1 MSDMT
6 RLRQFVDD
14 GASESART
22 LALNLLHKSR
32 KREVIEAALRALEN
46 IELGDSARPIL
57 REKITYYMDDPGN
70 DKTLFVR
77 EKIARF
83 LTDIGSPNDMDIYRR
98 GVNTYEIQPLL
109 GEVAHNFRAVS
120 LVGLGIANQD
130 EGSLYATKFL
140 SEIDSTSVFNGEPA
154 VTAVNLLF
162 RQNKILPIY
171 QYLLMGG
178 LDALEVGQNEVVGK
192 ALESLG
198 ENFPVELF
206 RPLTELFV
214 PRDRAVV
221 NMGIISH
228 ILEHKVEPL
237 YPVVEQIITETRHDD
252 LHHYGVVMLAASR
265 DSGLIAR
272 LYALAKIAPKHRIEN
287 FVEAVELT
295 PGEEK
300 DALLNFLKRKQRG

>member
-1 MSDMT
+1 MSDLS
-6 RLRQFVDD
+6 RLRQLIDD
-14 GASESART
+14 GDSESARA
-22 LALNLLHKSR
+22 LALDMLHKSR
-32 KREVIEAALRALEN
+32 KREVIETALHALEN
-46 IELGDSARPIL
+46 IDLDDSARPVL
-57 REKITYYMDDPGN
+57 REKIMAYMDNPGN

-83 LTDIGSPNDMDIYRR
+83 LTNIGNPNDIDIYRR
-98 GVNTYEIQPLL
+98 GVNTYEVQPFL

-120 LVGLGIANQD
+120 LVGLGIADQD
-130 EGSLYATKFL
+130 EGSLYATKLL

-154 VTAVNLLF
+154 VTAINLLY

-171 QYLLMGG
+171 QYLLLGG

-198 ENFPVELF
+198 EKFPVELY
-206 RPLTELFV
+206 RPLTELFL

-221 NMGIISH
+221 SMGIISH
-228 ILEHKVEPL
+228 IIEHKVESL
-237 YPVVEQIITETRHDD
+237 YPVVEQIIAQTRHDD

-265 DSGLIAR
+265 DSDLIAR

-295 PGEEK
+295 PGEER
-300 DALLNFLKRKQRG
+300 DEILIFLRSRRK

>member
-1 MSDMT
+1 MSDLT
-6 RLRQFVDD
+6 RLRQLIDD
-14 GASESART
+14 SNSAAART
-22 LALNLLHKSR
+22 LSLELLHKSR

-46 IELGDSARPIL
+46 VELDDSARPVL
-57 REKITYYMDDPGN
+57 REKIIAYMDNPGN

-77 EKIARF
+77 EKIARM
-83 LTDIGSPNDMDIYRR
+83 LTNVGSPNDTDIYRR
-98 GVNTYEIQPLL
+98 GVNTYEIQPFL

-120 LVGLGIANQD
+120 LVGLGIADQD
-130 EGSLYATKFL
+130 EGSLYATKLL

-154 VTAVNLLF
+154 VTAINLLF

-171 QYLLMGG
+171 QYLLIGG
-178 LDALEVGQNEVVGK
+178 LDALEVGHNEVVGK

-198 ENFPVELF
+198 ENFPVELYKS
-206 RPLTELFV
+206 LTELFL

-228 ILEHKVEPL
+228 IVEHKVEPL
-237 YPVVEQIITETRHDD
+237 YNIVEGIITQTRHDD

-265 DSGLIAR
+265 DPDLIAR
-272 LYALAKIAPKHRIEN
+272 LYALAKITPKHRIEN
-287 FVEAVELT
+287 FVEAVGLT

-300 DALLNFLKRKQRG
+300 DDLLAFLKRKRG

>member
-14 GASESART
+14 GDSESARA
-22 LALNLLHKSR
+22 LALDLLHKSR
-32 KREVIEAALRALEN
+32 KREVIEAALRVLETV
-46 IELGDSARPIL
+46 ELGDNARRVL

-83 LTDIGSPNDMDIYRR
+83 LTNIGNPNDIDIYRR
-98 GVNTYEIQPLL
+98 GVNTYEIQPFL

-130 EGSLYATKFL
+130 EGNLYATKLL
-140 SEIDSTSVFNGEPA
+140 SEIDNTSIYNGEPA
-154 VTAVNLLF
+154 ITAINLLY

-171 QYLLMGG
+171 QYLLLGG

-198 ENFPVELF
+198 EKFPVELY
-206 RPLTELFV
+206 RPLTELFL

-228 ILEHKVEPL
+228 VVEHKVEPL
-237 YPVVEQIITETRHDD
+237 YPAVEEIIKQTRHDD
-252 LHHYGVVMLAASR
+252 LHHYAVVMLAASR
-265 DSGLIAR
+265 DSDLIAR
-272 LYALAKIAPKHRIEN
+272 LYALAKISPRHRIEN
-287 FVEAVELT
+287 FIEAVELT

-300 DALLNFLKRKQRG
+300 DEILAFLRSRE